1 MPTTNE
7 SIASKLTGRDI
18 ELQRFYKGAV
28 TRVLNT
34 LKDSEARIIE
44 RLLDAGEGL
53 SRTRQEKL
61 LRDIQAVIAT
71 AYRDAFG
78 VMQLDLEGLAGIESE
93 FISRTLATQ
102 IPVAV
107 QTVTP
112 PAAQVIAAAT
122 ARPFQGKYLKD
133 VYRELPEVAY
143 RKIRDTIRLGYLEG
157 QTTPQIIRAIRGTA
171 IQGYKNGVF
180 NKARRDMEATVK
192 TALSHTANVARESV
206 YKANEDVIKGVQWVS
221 TLDGRTSAICMARDG
236 IVYPP
241 DKGPRPPA
249 HWNCRSATIPIL
261 KSWKELGID
270 AKEIDEGTRAS
281 MNGQVPAGQNYD
293 SWLRERDKKKP
304 EFVDE
309 VLGKGK
315 AELFRNGMTVDK
327 FVDKSGRELTLA
339 ELRKL

>member
-1 MPTTNE
+1 
-7 SIASKLTGRDI
+7 
-18 ELQRFYKGAV
+18 
-28 TRVLNT
+28 
-34 LKDSEARIIE
+34 
-44 RLLDAGEGL
+44 
-53 SRTRQEKL
+53 
-61 LRDIQAVIAT
+61 
-71 AYRDAFG
+71 
-78 VMQLDLEGLAGIESE
+78 
-93 FISRTLATQ
+93 
-102 IPVAV
+102 
-107 QTVTP
+107 
-112 PAAQVIAAAT
+112 
-122 ARPFQGKYLKD
+122 
-133 VYRELPEVAY
+133 
-143 RKIRDTIRLGYLEG
+143 
-157 QTTPQIIRAIRGTA
+157 
-171 IQGYKNGVF
+171 
-180 NKARRDMEATVK
+180 MEATVK

-293 SWLRERDKKKP
+293 SWLRTQSAD
-304 EFVDE
+304 FQND

-315 AELFRNGMTVDK
+315 ADIFRDGTSVTK